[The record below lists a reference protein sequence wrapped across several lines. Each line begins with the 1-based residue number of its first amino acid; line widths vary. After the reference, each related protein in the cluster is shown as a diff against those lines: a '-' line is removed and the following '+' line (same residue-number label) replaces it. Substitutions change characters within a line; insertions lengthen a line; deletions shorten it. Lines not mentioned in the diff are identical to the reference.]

1 MDFPTAMTAGSV
13 DTATALAIFDGLEAA
28 DTNFMLGNWKGA
40 SFPTNHPMDGLLETY
55 HWHGKRFID
64 AEKVHPLVC
73 RALGGKM
80 VCLNPVFMLP
90 LVGPMGRG
98 SLPKSTLLG
107 ALVALIMPLFGSRKA
122 RARLRMTE
130 YRGKSSAT
138 MVYDNLPINDIFR
151 KVDDNTVLGVM
162 DLKTT
167 DQPFFFVLRRE
178 QAVLSEVQ

>member
-1 MDFPTAMTAGSV
+1 MDFSAALSAGSV
-13 DTATALAIFDGLEAA
+13 DTTTALAIFDELDVTDA
-28 DTNFMLGNWKGA
+28 DFMLGGWQGA
-40 SFPTNHPMDGLLETY
+40 GFPTQHPMDGLLETY

-64 AEKVHPLVC
+64 TEQVHPLVC
-73 RALGGKM
+73 RALGGKK
-80 VCLNPVFMLP
+80 VCLNPVFMLA

-98 SLPKSTLLG
+98 SLPQSTLLG

-178 QAVLSEVQ
+178 QALLSEAQ